1 MDFHALAAGA
11 DDWFDELT
19 VSILVPAVDQFG
31 QVLGSIGALV
41 VDPGEIE
48 RAEWVVRRPDDEQ
61 AGEAAVELLQAV
73 ARAGAFEGGDMFTGP
88 AANLDAPS
96 RELVRLSFR
105 RGGTDQD
112 HLLGASGGDF
122 AEQSSNRRRAI
133 T

>member
-1 MDFHALAAGA
+1 MDFHAFAAGA
-11 DDWFDELT
+11 DDRFDELT
-19 VSILVPAVDQFG
+19 VGVLVPAVDQFRK
-31 QVLGSIGALV
+31 VLGSIRALV

-73 ARAGAFEGGDMFTGP
+73 AKAGAFEGGDIFTGS
-88 AANLDAPS
+88 AANLDPAS

-105 RGGTDQD
+105 RGGTHQD

-122 AEQSSNRRRAI
+122 AEQSSNRRGAI